1 MRRQHN
7 WTAGEKLALTVE
19 CESHKTVS
27 LKTRGFLLCA
37 PFSFAPT
44 NGSTPLGIPLNW
56 LLVNG
61 RPRVLCGEREGAQ
74 LSLLPC
80 ASIFFRL
87 VRIVLRPSHSV
98 TSKNDAGWVL
108 RSLARW
114 FNYGACQNISMKRR
128 FSRGAHTWV
137 SRNCFHNLASFS
149 RFLCD
154 RRRLAHI
161 ISLSYTFFLPFLVN
175 GMLIEGSGPN
185 TRRRKKTRE

>member
-98 TSKNDAGWVL
+98 TSENDAGWVL

-114 FNYGACQNISMKRR
+114 FNYGACQNISMSAD
-128 FSRGAHTWV
+128 SRAGRTRGFLVIVFTISPLFHAFCVTADV
-137 SRNCFHNLASFS
+137 SPTL
-149 RFLCD
+149 FLC
-154 RRRLAHI
+154 LT
-161 ISLSYTFFLPFLVN
+161 LFVYTIF
-175 GMLIEGSGPN
+175 G
-185 TRRRKKTRE
+185 